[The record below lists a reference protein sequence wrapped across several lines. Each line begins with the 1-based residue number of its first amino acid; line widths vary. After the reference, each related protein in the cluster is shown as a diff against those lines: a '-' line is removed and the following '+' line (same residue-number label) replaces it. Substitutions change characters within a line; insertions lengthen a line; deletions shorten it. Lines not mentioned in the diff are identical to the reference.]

1 MHGQVTVDGRQLNS
15 SDRYGDWKILDW
27 DGWTDS
33 PDRKQ
38 KSEPRLLAD
47 GDYDS
52 DEFFDIREI
61 TITGRLRAKS
71 HDMAH
76 EAENWLKGM
85 ILNGSGTMLV
95 RGHGP
100 DQHATVKLAGGIKCK
115 VEPGTDDYMKWQ
127 IRLKANDPYK
137 YGDERTASGNA
148 ASPAVVFQRGNAPA
162 WPVVT
167 LSGSA
172 SSSSGQPYTL
182 TLNGRSVTVTVGRFA
197 ADPAHTIDFRTGIL
211 RVGSVVVAGGL
222 GAADF
227 SPINP
232 GLAQSMSSTIGG
244 VTVRWTDT
252 YI

>member
-15 SDRYGDWKILDW
+15 SDGYGDWKILDW

-33 PDRKQ
+33 PERKQ
-38 KSEPRLLAD
+38 KSESRPLAD

-61 TITGRLRAKS
+61 NITGRLRAKS

-76 EAENWLKGM
+76 EAENWLKAM
-85 ILNGSGTMLV
+85 ILNGSATMLV

-100 DQHATVKLAGGIKCK
+100 DQHAVVKLAGGIKCK
-115 VEPGTDDYMKWQ
+115 IEPGTDDYMKWQ

-137 YGDERTASGNA
+137 YGDEQAESGSPG
-148 ASPAVVFQRGNAPA
+148 SPAVLFHRGTVPA

-167 LSGSA
+167 VTGASA
-172 SSSSGQPYTL
+172 SGYLLTFNGQT
-182 TLNGRSVTVTVGRFA
+182 VTVTRSLVSGS
-197 ADPAHTIDFRTGIL
+197 PHTLDFRTGIL
-211 RVGSVVVAGGL
+211 RVGGSVVAGGI
-222 GAADF
+222 GMANF
-227 SPINP
+227 GPVPP
-232 GLAQSMSSTIGG
+232 GLPRNMTISAGSF
-244 VTVRWTDT
+244 TARFRDT